1 MARGPAL
8 ADHLS
13 FDDFLS
19 LCRSQPV
26 VPVWRE
32 VLADTITPVGAFLK
46 LVGDAPGFILESVEG
61 GDRWGRYSFI
71 GRNPLCTLRAANG
84 KVSVEGDLVLPV
96 SVSAA
101 SQRGILATL
110 EALLAYFH
118 TAPLGGLPPL
128 HSGLVGYLGY
138 DVVREIERLPDIPA
152 DDLRLPDS
160 LFWVIGEICAFDH
173 WRQRALLAVN
183 VQVDHLGAES
193 GGQSQASTDTVFAED
208 RYRVLYDDAL
218 LRLDCMAEELANSLA
233 GDPLSVEDVACAM
246 PDFTRTMGSDAY
258 GMGVEVA
265 REHIFAGD
273 IFQVV
278 PSQRYDVELEVDP
291 FDVYRVLR
299 LVNPSPYLY
308 FLRAPEC
315 VIAGASPE
323 PLVRLRDGVVVSRP
337 IAGTRKRGATEQEDR
352 FLEAELVEH
361 PKEIAEHI
369 MLVDLARNDV
379 GKVVDFGTEKV
390 DELMVVERYS
400 HVMHLTSQ
408 VSGRLSAGKGPV
420 DVIRAAFP
428 AGTLSGAPK
437 VRAMQII
444 DSLEVTKRGV
454 YGGLVGYI
462 DFCGN
467 LDTAIAIRTM
477 VVTGDGV
484 AHVQAGAGVVAD
496 SDPDME
502 DKECFQ
508 KASALLSAIAL
519 ARHMRSQSS
528 AQASARPPAQAPV
541 RSSRQAQA

>member
-1 MARGPAL
+1 MPDR
-8 ADHLS
+8 LS
-13 FDDFLS
+13 FDDFMS

-32 VLADTITPVGAFLK
+32 VVADTVTPVGAFLR
-46 LVGDAPGFILESVEG
+46 LVGDSPGFLLESVEESE
-61 GDRWGRYSFI
+61 RWGRYSFI
-71 GRNPLCTLRAANG
+71 GRNALCTLRSADGHVVA
-84 KVSVEGDLVLPV
+84 SGDLVLPV
-96 SVSAA
+96 SVTDEF
-101 SQRGILATL
+101 QHGILATL
-110 EALLAYFH
+110 DALLAYFH
-118 TAPLGGLPPL
+118 TTSMKDLPPL
-128 HSGLVGYLGY
+128 YSGLVGYLGY
-138 DVVREIERLPDIPA
+138 DIVREIEHLPDTPP

-173 WRQRALLAVN
+173 WRQRALLAVT
-183 VQVDHLGAES
+183 VQVDGLLAEAGLQSRDGADVD
-193 GGQSQASTDTVFAED
+193 GLED
-208 RYRVLYDDAL
+208 RYRSLYESAL
-218 LRLDCMAEELANSLA
+218 SRLDLMAGQLSGPLAS
-233 GDPLSVEDVACAM
+233 DPLTIEDDTTAI
-246 PDFTRTMGSDAY
+246 PDVTRTMSSSAY
-258 GMGVEVA
+258 AMGVEVA

-278 PSQRYDVELEVDP
+278 PSQRFDIDLPVDP

-352 FLEAELVEH
+352 LLEADLVEH
-361 PKEIAEHI
+361 PKEVAEHI

-379 GKVVDFGTEKV
+379 GKVVDYGTEKV
-390 DELMVVERYS
+390 DELMTVERYS

-408 VSGRLSAGKGPV
+408 VSGRLSAGKSPV
-420 DVIRAAFP
+420 DAIRATFP
-428 AGTLSGAPK
+428 AGTLTGAPK

-444 DSLEVTKRGV
+444 DSLEVTKRGA

-484 AHVQAGAGVVAD
+484 AHVQAGAGVVAG

-508 KASALLSAIAL
+508 KASALLSAIEL
-519 ARHMRSQSS
+519 ARRMRFPLSG
-528 AQASARPPAQAPV
+528 
-541 RSSRQAQA
+541 